1 MLVLCEIL
9 KADWS
14 VLKWRTTHDFY
25 GSPLRLSENFV
36 NFTEGYFIFT
46 STYDLYISINSRRF
60 LDIKI
65 ICFVTTVAVALCCC
79 PLPCRNR
86 RFCDADGWLLSFS
99 NSIIVW
105 RLFVRDFQYSRRS
118 CWLWNEPK
126 GAFHL
131 SELTGQT
138 IPVVMRI
145 LLLIKTFQPDP
156 SNPKYYARRRWFF
169 SKNCWEKPI
178 SL

>member
-1 MLVLCEIL
+1 MTYNARFLWITTSPQRKLCE
-9 KADWS
+9 
-14 VLKWRTTHDFY
+14 FY
-25 GSPLRLSENFV
+25 RGLLFGHKNNMFC
-36 NFTEGYFIFT
+36 Y
-46 STYDLYISINSRRF
+46 Y
-60 LDIKI
+60 
-65 ICFVTTVAVALCCC
+65 CCCC
-79 PLPCRNR
+79 PL
-86 RFCDADGWLLSFS
+86 LLSSSLQESSLLRYRRLTTQFQH
-99 NSIIVW
+99 IVIVW

-169 SKNCWEKPI
+169 NKNCWEKPI